1 MSHNWSS
8 WKDYQSSSWS
18 QWSSYGSPLPSS
30 WKPDD
35 THHDSNL
42 VHGYPLF
49 RTIQPTA
56 WTRKKGIHGLDPLEI
71 PVHQLCRYGLQEFS
85 LRPLS
90 AGRFVGLVC
99 TRSVAESVFTAQLL
113 KSLRENA
120 IDVDI
125 IADHLHQTASPTQST
140 PSKNDQPV
148 EFIAP
153 VIQAVVTKLKAL
165 QPQKTESQAIRRV
178 QALEAQLKAA
188 QDQLAA
194 AGLAEETQRP
204 PSSPKPNPKRSPCSA
219 PLGSTPKRKAR
230 KIEETSQQ
238 KLSQMFPPSEVS
250 APSVPTVRTNI
261 RRPQENISDAD
272 VEGSILSVPEIL
284 NASSPVLK
292 QYQPG
297 GFSAA
302 TIKKWF
308 QTFPTETQQPAQKII
323 QVLSDSGV
331 SKTDLQQ
338 AAIQYGLPMDLSL
351 KMTSPTLH
359 QIVAI
364 GASLTA

>member
-1 MSHNWSS
+1 
-8 WKDYQSSSWS
+8 
-18 QWSSYGSPLPSS
+18 
-30 WKPDD
+30 
-35 THHDSNL
+35 
-42 VHGYPLF
+42 LF

-56 WTRKKGIHGLDPLEI
+56 WSRKKGIHGLDPLEL
-71 PVHQLCRYGLQEFS
+71 PVHQLCRYGLQG

-113 KSLRENA
+113 KSMRENA
-120 IDVDI
+120 VDIDI
-125 IADHLHQTASPTQST
+125 IADHLHQTNSPTTST
-140 PSKNDQPV
+140 PSKNDQLV

-153 VIQAVVTKLKAL
+153 LIHEVVTKLKAL
-165 QPQKTESQAIRRV
+165 QPQKTEGQALRRV

-194 AGLAEETQRP
+194 ASLSDQPQSHT
-204 PSSPKPNPKRSPCSA
+204 SSPNPPPKRSPSSA
-219 PLGSTPKRKAR
+219 HLGSTPKRKAR
-230 KIEETSQQ
+230 KTEETAEQ
-238 KLSQMFPPSEVS
+238 KLSKMFPPQEAS
-250 APSVPTVRTNI
+250 APSVPAAAEDVRRT
-261 RRPQENISDAD
+261 PGCISDGD
-272 VEGSILSVPEIL
+272 DGSLLSVSKIL
-284 NASSPVLK
+284 DASSPVLK

-308 QTFPTETQQPAQKII
+308 QTFPTETQQPAKKII
-323 QVLSDSGV
+323 QILNDSGV
-331 SKTDLQQ
+331 TKTDLQQ
-338 AAIQYGLPMDLSL
+338 AAIQYGLPMDMSL
-351 KMTSPTLH
+351 KMTPSTLH

>member
-8 WKDYQSSSWS
+8 WNDHQSSSWS
-18 QWSSYGSPLPSS
+18 QWSSYRSPLPSS

-35 THHDSNL
+35 THHDSHL

-113 KSLRENA
+113 KALRENA
-120 IDVDI
+120 IDVDS
-125 IADHLHQTASPTQST
+125 IAEHLHQTASSTQST
-140 PSKNDQPV
+140 PSKNDQPPASGV
-148 EFIAP
+148 HRPGNSGSGHKAKSFT
-153 VIQAVVTKLKAL
+153 VTKDRKSSDSTCTGLR
-165 QPQKTESQAIRRV
+165 S
-178 QALEAQLKAA
+178 AA
-188 QDQLAA
+188 QRG
-194 AGLAEETQRP
+194 AGPIGGSRSFRTITRP
-204 PSSPKPNPKRSPCSA
+204 SSSPKPTPKRSPSSA

-261 RRPQENISDAD
+261 RRPQGSIFDAD
-272 VEGSILSVPEIL
+272 VAGSILSVPEIL

-323 QVLSDSGV
+323 QILNDSGV

-338 AAIQYGLPMDLSL
+338 AAIQYGLPMDFNV
-351 KMTSPTLH
+351 H

>member
-1 MSHNWSS
+1 M
-8 WKDYQSSSWS
+8 
-18 QWSSYGSPLPSS
+18 
-30 WKPDD
+30 
-35 THHDSNL
+35 
-42 VHGYPLF
+42 
-49 RTIQPTA
+49 
-56 WTRKKGIHGLDPLEI
+56 
-71 PVHQLCRYGLQEFS
+71 
-85 LRPLS
+85 
-90 AGRFVGLVC
+90 
-99 TRSVAESVFTAQLL
+99 
-113 KSLRENA
+113 
-120 IDVDI
+120 
-125 IADHLHQTASPTQST
+125 
-140 PSKNDQPV
+140 

-153 VIQAVVTKLKAL
+153 AIQAVVTKLKAL

-261 RRPQENISDAD
+261 RRPQDNISEAD

-323 QVLSDSGV
+323 QILNDPGVL
-331 SKTDLQQ
+331 KTDLQQ